1 MFKKLHINGL
11 FLLLFYLWL
20 KIYPESKDQ
29 IIANL
34 LNKKASYETIK
45 SIVKCGNSRISRISL
60 QIKNGEPIES
70 AKIGR
75 PPKVN
80 QNVINTIE
88 YQTIHDPTI
97 GGNSLSSLIAS
108 NLGIDISST
117 TVNLIRNQLKFRY
130 THPRRRP
137 FMTQQHIQARLSFCD
152 DQLQNGINWESGVI
166 FSDESRFCLRD
177 DSRRIWIKREIYND
191 STFVNEKKYDTGI
204 MVWGA
209 IGVGWRSPLV
219 LIKGRLNSEGY
230 ISILENY
237 QIFQSLTDFYGE
249 KNFYFEQDGAPAHRS
264 KKTLNFIQNQNINVI
279 ENWPANSPDLS
290 CIEQVWS
297 ILECRIK
304 RYSITSLKELYEC
317 LQKEWFTIPQIKLDF
332 LVSKTPERFKLC
344 ISENG
349 KSIGHKLYN

>member
-1 MFKKLHINGL
+1 MAKIN
-11 FLLLFYLWL
+11 
-20 KIYPESKDQ
+20 PESKDQ

-34 LNKKASYETIK
+34 LIKKASYETIK

-60 QIKNGEPIES
+60 QIKNEEPIES

-75 PPKVN
+75 LPIVN

-97 GGNSLSSLIAS
+97 GGSSLSSLIAS
-108 NLGIDISST
+108 NLGIDISSK

-130 THPRRRP
+130 THPRRRL
-137 FMTQQHIQARLSFCD
+137 FMIQQHIQARLSFCD
-152 DQLQNGINWESGVI
+152 DQLQNEINWESGVI

-177 DSRRIWIKREIYND
+177 DSRRIWIKRGIYND

-230 ISILENY
+230 ISMLENY

-249 KNFYFEQDGAPAHRS
+249 K
-264 KKTLNFIQNQNINVI
+264 K
-279 ENWPANSPDLS
+279 
-290 CIEQVWS
+290 
-297 ILECRIK
+297 
-304 RYSITSLKELYEC
+304 
-317 LQKEWFTIPQIKLDF
+317 F
-332 LVSKTPERFKLC
+332 LF
-344 ISENG
+344 
-349 KSIGHKLYN
+349 